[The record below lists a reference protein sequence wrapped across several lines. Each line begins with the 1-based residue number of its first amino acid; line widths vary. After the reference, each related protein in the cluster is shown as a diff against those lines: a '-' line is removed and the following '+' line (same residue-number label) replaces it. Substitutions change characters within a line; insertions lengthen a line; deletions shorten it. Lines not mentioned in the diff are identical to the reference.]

1 VNQLTKVEHIF
12 CIFQMLVYIYPQP
25 LGHLRMITESKER
38 MMSLVKTFKAGLM
51 GMAFLSVVVLSI
63 AWANHSLNQS
73 AFEKTPAS
81 IIQ

>member
-1 VNQLTKVEHIF
+1 
-12 CIFQMLVYIYPQP
+12 
-25 LGHLRMITESKER
+25 
-38 MMSLVKTFKAGLM
+38 MSVVKLFKLGLM

-73 AFEKTPAS
+73 AFEKTSTS